1 VTSAHTSAD
10 AVTIMRTV
18 PGRAGERF
26 ATKRWIWNHTLNE
39 WRSIAY
45 DAGAFFTVEERPVG
59 SLQDLAAV
67 VEDVRRDPRAFM
79 VRGALTAAVRT
90 EIAAKPSA
98 VFRRRKHARGD
109 APPTL
114 DEAPRRHLM
123 IDIDNYPLPAWADL
137 ADDPEAAIE
146 AAVHDLLPPPFHD
159 AACFWQLSASAGFKA
174 GVLKAHLFFWLAEPI
189 SNEDLKTYFHAQ
201 APLVDRALY
210 QAAQPHYTADPIVEG
225 GHDPLPRRTGW
236 RKAMDDVVT
245 LPPLDLAALRDAVH
259 QRRERTAGGAGLH
272 PSAARTIEGALAL
285 LGDDD
290 GHEGW
295 HPTLRRATWL
305 YARQTPEKTRDD
317 DTLKEMCRAAIDAAA
332 QREAARQHAGADL
345 KRLKSDAYL
354 DDLIAGAFRLVAEN
368 RRDAPEGM
376 RPHHAAP
383 DSDAITARRHLER
396 TIDGFLAGAEAW
408 HAADEAERAPPHH
421 LGLAV
426 DVGTGKSIITRDRIA
441 AFNRRQREAGQPYR
455 ALWLVPTI
463 KLGSEAEQHFAGME
477 DIVVALHRGR
487 EQPDPET
494 PGSEMCLDLP
504 AVHLAV
510 GAGENV
516 DEAVCGGRKRRCP
529 FFDRCGYQRQR
540 PDVAGADV
548 VVAAHELAFHLP
560 AALKSGLALT
570 VTDESWWQDGLQLRR
585 TIAVEGLSA
594 DPLSEPVLRHI
605 GGGRQVQDD
614 EATNDLHAI
623 RAKVEKALDGAADGY
638 VTRAS
643 LVAAGLTVEG
653 CREARRLEWHRKREN
668 LMRPGMSLQARKE
681 AAAQAG
687 VNAQLPRF
695 AALWTALADL
705 LASQDEATG
714 RAEVEVRATPEGRRR
729 VVNLHTRRDV
739 ADAVLERPI
748 LLLDATMPADL
759 VRAYLPAL
767 EVAAPVRVQAPYMR
781 VQQVVG
787 GFGKT
792 TLIPH
797 GDPDTSENRR
807 RRSRCGELRD
817 FVAGTA
823 RGKPALVVTYEALE
837 DTFAG
842 LLGVETGHFNAIA
855 GHDRWRGVDH
865 LYVIGRP
872 LPAPDDIRQIAAA
885 LTGRPIEIGGSHKEA
900 RAVRMRDGTGAA
912 IEVRAY
918 ADPTAEAVRAAITDA
933 EVVQAVG
940 RARGI
945 NRTAANP
952 VHVWILADVVTPLV
966 VDRLHQWRDLAPGPV
981 ERMACRG
988 ILFTSP
994 ADAAAMC
1001 PDLFGSEMA
1010 ARKALHLWR
1019 KTSAISVPFPYGYSL
1034 LGEWHRNQAAEVAYR
1049 PHGRGQQVRRAWVRP
1064 DCLEGLRE
1072 RLEAVLGPLVV
1083 FEVPDPPPQPRKPEP
1098 MHDKTPPPTGRPP
1111 PRPSPPPPPSRGAV
1125 RRFQDLCLRLEA
1137 VRPPGVPPTKRA
1149 GPMPAE
1155 AAPRF

>member
-1 VTSAHTSAD
+1 VTPSHTSSD

-18 PGRAGERF
+18 PSRTGERS
-26 ATKRWIWNHTLNE
+26 ATKRWAWNHTLHE
-39 WRSIAY
+39 WRSMAY

-79 VRGALTAAVRT
+79 VRGAPTAAVRT
-90 EIAAKPSA
+90 EIAANPTA
-98 VFRRRKHARGD
+98 VFRRRKHPRGD
-109 APPTL
+109 TPATL
-114 DEAPRRHLM
+114 DEASRHHLM
-123 IDIDNYPLPAWADL
+123 IDIDGWPLPDWADL
-137 ADDPEAAIE
+137 ADDPEAVID

-159 AACFWQLSASAGFKA
+159 AACFWQLSASAGFKT

-189 SNEDLKTYFHAQ
+189 ANADLKTYFHAH

-210 QAAQPHYTADPIVEG
+210 QAAQPHYIADPIIEG

-236 RKAMDDVVT
+236 RKAMDDAVT
-245 LPPLDLAALRDAVH
+245 LPHLDLAEMRAAIQKAR
-259 QRRERTAGGAGLH
+259 QRTINGAGLQGATA
-272 PSAARTIEGALAL
+272 SSVEGVLAL
-285 LGDDD
+285 LGDGD
-290 GHEGW
+290 GLEGF
-295 HPTLRRATWL
+295 HVPLRTATLV
-305 YARQTPEKTRDD
+305 YARRTAPRQRDD
-317 DTLKEMCRAAIDAAA
+317 EALKAMVRDAIARAPRNSRSRSDADVD
-332 QREAARQHAGADL
+332 RYC
-345 KRLKSDAYL
+345 SDAYL
-354 DDLIAGAFRLVAEN
+354 DDLIEGAFRLVAES

-383 DSDAITARRHLER
+383 DRDAATARRHLER
-396 TIDGFLAGAEAW
+396 TIDDFLAGAADW
-408 HAADEAERAPPHH
+408 QAAEGEAERRAPRH

-426 DVGTGKSIITRDRIA
+426 DVGTGKSRITRDRIA
-441 AFNRRQREAGQPYR
+441 AFGRRQRQAGQPHR
-455 ALWLVPTI
+455 VLWLVPTI
-463 KLGSEAEQHFAGME
+463 KLGGEAEQHFAGM
-477 DIVVALHRGR
+477 DDVVVALHRGR

-504 AVHLAV
+504 AVRLAV

-529 FFDRCGYQRQR
+529 FFGRCGYQRQR
-540 PDVAGADV
+540 QGVAGADV
-548 VVAAHELAFHLP
+548 VVAAHELAFHTP
-560 AALKSGLALT
+560 KALKPGLALT
-570 VTDESWWQDGLQLRR
+570 VMDESWWQDGLQLRR
-585 TIAVEGLSA
+585 TIAVEGLGA
-594 DPLSEPVLRHI
+594 DPLSEPVLRHVD
-605 GGGRQVQDD
+605 GGRQVQDD
-614 EATNDLHAI
+614 EATKDLHAI
-623 RAKVEKALDGAADGY
+623 RAKVEKALDGAPDGY
-638 VTRAS
+638 ISRAL
-643 LVAAGLTVEG
+643 LVAAGLTVEDCETAG
-653 CREARRLEWHRKREN
+653 RLEWRRKREG
-668 LMRPGMSLQARKE
+668 LMRPGMSLEARKE
-681 AAAQAG
+681 AAAQSG

-695 AALWTALADL
+695 AAFWTALADL
-705 LASQDEATG
+705 LAGQEEATG

-767 EVAAPVRVQAPYMR
+767 ELAAPVRVQAPHMR

-807 RRSRCGELRD
+807 RRNRCGELRD

-842 LLGVETGHFNAIA
+842 LPGVETGHFNAIA

-1072 RLEAVLGPLVV
+1072 RLEAVLGPLAV
-1083 FEVPDPPPQPRKPEP
+1083 FEVPDPPPQPRKAEP

-1111 PRPSPPPPPSRGAV
+1111 PRPSPPPPPPRGAV
-1125 RRFQDLCLRLEA
+1125 RHFREMCLRLEA
-1137 VRPPGVPPTKRA
+1137 ARPPSVPPPQRSGLT
-1149 GPMPAE
+1149 PAE
-1155 AAPRF
+1155 AAPGL